1 MLNNNGQQLTENT
14 ISTCEYFI
22 IAIITVITV
31 GNVMIIDGIV
41 NGFRVNNVGMSLAG
55 SCSAV
60 ISATCHSMQQN
71 KNMSVLP
78 VKWEAEK
85 TVGPIGYC
93 SFSSF
98 EIDMF
103 IAGERYEN
111 TVETE

>member
-1 MLNNNGQQLTENT
+1 MLDVNGRQLTEDT

-31 GNVMIIDGIV
+31 GSVMMIDEIV
-41 NGFRVNNVGMSLAG
+41 NGFRVYDAGMPLAG

-60 ISATCHSMQQN
+60 ISAACHPMQQN
-71 KNMSVLP
+71 ENMSVLP
-78 VKWEAEK
+78 VKWGAEK
-85 TVGPIGYC
+85 TVGPIGHC

-98 EIDMF
+98 EVDMP